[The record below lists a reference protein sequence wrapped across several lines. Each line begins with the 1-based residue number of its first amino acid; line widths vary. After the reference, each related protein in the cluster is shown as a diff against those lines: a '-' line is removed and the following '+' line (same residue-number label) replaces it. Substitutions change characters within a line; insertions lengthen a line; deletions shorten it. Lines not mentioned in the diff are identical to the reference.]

1 MFGPIKHFL
10 GEATDEY
17 GAADMMK
24 GMFRK
29 GHVKE
34 LSSLGRNNHGN
45 Q

>member
-1 MFGPIKHFL
+1 MPVQYLL
-10 GEATDEY
+10 GEVTNEY

-34 LSSLGRNNHGN
+34 LSSLGINTHSN